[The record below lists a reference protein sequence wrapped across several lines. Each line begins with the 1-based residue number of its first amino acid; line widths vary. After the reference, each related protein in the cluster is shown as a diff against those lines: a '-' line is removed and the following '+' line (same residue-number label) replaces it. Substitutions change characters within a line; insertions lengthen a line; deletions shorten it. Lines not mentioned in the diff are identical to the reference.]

1 MTYSL
6 ELLIFPAM
14 LVNKFMRW
22 LRRNKFSQQFRYAT
36 KAKGERLETCL
47 GGLLKCLSV
56 VCCNKAGG
64 KELKN
69 QGEMKDFAS
78 NLVRERIFSD

>member
-22 LRRNKFSQQFRYAT
+22 LRRNKFTQQERYAT

-78 NLVRERIFSD
+78 NLVRKRIFSD